1 MTAACALTGCSAG
14 PLPGG
19 SIASPS
25 STAALSQTG
34 GDAAPAHGLVAVPA
48 DCPAP
53 GSLSPL
59 LGFTVLDPKIGRKS
73 DALDCTYGGTY
84 QGTTAN
90 SALEITFH
98 TEPDTTTTGSLKAE
112 IQRVAKGTDAT
123 VGSASGF
130 GRAAY
135 TLTDPSGSA
144 GILILNGGVKISVV
158 GGNGLDSVER
168 VAREVLSD

>member
-1 MTAACALTGCSAG
+1 MTATLALTGCSAG

-19 SIASPS
+19 SIATAG
-25 STAALSQTG
+25 STTSVSHTG
-34 GDAAPAHGLVAVPA
+34 GHAVPAHGLVAVPT

-53 GSLSPL
+53 ESLSPL
-59 LGFTVLDPKIGRKS
+59 LGFTVLKPRIGHKT

-84 QGTTAN
+84 QGTTVT

-98 TEPDTTTTGSLKAE
+98 TEPATTSASSLKAE

-123 VGSASGF
+123 VDVASGY

-158 GGNGLDSVER
+158 SGNGLDSVER
-168 VAREVLSD
+168 VAHKVLSN